1 MKTRVLFQFLSVTF
15 LAMNLGLSASI
26 DESKIIDKESPDI
39 QILEKNPLK
48 LLSNLIDEDA
58 KKESL
63 NVYKGSNFA
72 FVLSSANKK
81 GAVSSRLMYVN
92 KIGLNDIY
100 FATTKTSN
108 FTQDIIENNQAAA
121 TFFLSDSQQA
131 LSFMGKVE
139 PLSKE
144 EANEYFKKLDKDSQ
158 LMYSIVAPVR
168 SQAMERQDYEKSFNQ
183 AKDSTQDSQVAMPPE
198 FIVYKFT
205 PNAVSYVKEV
215 PHGHSRNYY
224 LKDDQGKWTVTSM
237 TP

>member
-108 FTQDIIENNQAAA
+108 FTQHIIENNQAAA

-144 EANEYFKKLDKDSQ
+144 ETDEYFKKLDKDSQ

-168 SQAMERQDYEKSFNQ
+168 SQPMERQDYEISFNQ